1 LVRERGRAEGVSVAK
16 SKGMSAE
23 AARCIADVVDR
34 RYVGYPAAPIV
45 GATLPIVITA
55 RSK

>member
-1 LVRERGRAEGVSVAK
+1 VSVAK
-16 SKGMSAE
+16 SKGLSAE

-45 GATLPIVITA
+45 GATLPIVLTA